1 MPPVHDSTADYRES
15 NFREKML
22 EHVFVSELLQEA
34 WFRYGMTIEVLHSE
48 VDSAGY
54 DLVLEFGGVIRH
66 VQLKSS
72 RADAKTA
79 RQTIN
84 MALAQKPSGCVVWVL
99 YRTRADGCRV
109 ELSYRFF
116 GNGSGEPLPSLQD
129 RKIARHTKANAQ
141 GIKAE
146 RPALRVL
153 TRADFSAEL
162 SLAELMVSL
171 FGEQMIVTTAEAE
184 NRPTAEPGQTSSGL
198 DQQR

>member
-1 MPPVHDSTADYRES
+1 MTPDRDPTLITGSPAFERRCWSTSLYRS
-15 NFREKML
+15 
-22 EHVFVSELLQEA
+22 LLQEA

-66 VQLKSS
+66 VQLEDSRPMPRPRVKRSIWRWRRS
-72 RADAKTA
+72 RAAAWCGCSTGQEPTVA
-79 RQTIN
+79 
-84 MALAQKPSGCVVWVL
+84 ALS
-99 YRTRADGCRV
+99 
-109 ELSYRFF
+109 LSYRFF
-116 GNGSGEPLPSLQD
+116 GNGPGEPLPSLQD